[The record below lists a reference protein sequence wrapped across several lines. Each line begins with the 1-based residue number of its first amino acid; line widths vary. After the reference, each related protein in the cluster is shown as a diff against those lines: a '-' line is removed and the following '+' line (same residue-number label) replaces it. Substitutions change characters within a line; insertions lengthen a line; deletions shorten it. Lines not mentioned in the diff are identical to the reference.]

1 MQRRLMRGAYRLYA
15 ILRKAMPH
23 TNPFTFGALALD
35 ESFTNREAE
44 LRELGRDLRNGQDVL
59 VYAPRRYGKS
69 SLVLRAA
76 QRAIRG
82 GVLVGYC
89 DLMRTPTK
97 ERLAAALA
105 KTIYSDL
112 ETAAGQALERAT
124 RLFRGLRI
132 TPTMEVD
139 PIDGSLRFV
148 FHAGRRRAA
157 IDDTIEALL
166 MLPGQIAAERGRRA
180 ALVFDEFQEI
190 VTIDRHYPN
199 LMRAVFQ
206 EQPEV
211 AHVYLGSKRHI
222 LERIFDD
229 ANEPFWRSA
238 KRLEIGP
245 IPAAEF
251 GGFLRR
257 RFEGTEK
264 AIDDDALARL
274 LEATGGHPYGTQE
287 LAYFLWELVPTG
299 HFARLGDVET
309 ALAQVLR
316 SEHNHFAKL
325 WDDAPHA
332 QRLVM
337 LALAEEPTGSLYSAD
352 YAERHDLPPKPAL
365 QRAIGALMTKE
376 IAARDADRAYR
387 IVEPFFADWLR
398 DEQDAVGLRAELRGR

>member
-1 MQRRLMRGAYRLYA
+1 MA
-15 ILRKAMPH
+15 H

-35 ESFTNREAE
+35 EAFTNREPE

-76 QRAIRG
+76 QRAIRS

-112 ETAAGQALERAT
+112 ETAAGQAIERAT

-148 FHAGRRRAA
+148 FHAGRRHAA

-166 MLPGQIAAERGRRA
+166 ALPGQIAAERGRRA

-211 AHVYLGSKRHI
+211 AHVYLGSKRHV
-222 LERIFDD
+222 LQRIFED

-245 IPAAEF
+245 IPGPEF
-251 GGFLRR
+251 ARFLRR
-257 RFEGTEK
+257 RFQDTEK
-264 AIDDDALARL
+264 EIDDDALARL

-299 HFARLGDVET
+299 HFARLADVET

-337 LALAEEPTGSLYSAD
+337 FALAEEPTGSLYAAD

-365 QRAIGALMTKE
+365 QRAIGALVTKE
-376 IAARDADRAYR
+376 VAARDAGRVYR

-398 DEQDAVGLRAELRGR
+398 AEQGAAGLREELRGR

>member
-1 MQRRLMRGAYRLYA
+1 VV
-15 ILRKAMPH
+15 H

-35 ESFTNREAE
+35 RAFTNREAE
-44 LRELGRDLRNGQDVL
+44 IRELVSDMQNGQDVL

-76 QRAIRG
+76 QRAIRKG
-82 GVLVGYC
+82 ILVGYC

-97 ERLAAALA
+97 ERFAAALA

-112 ETAAGQALERAT
+112 ETAAGQAIERAT

-157 IDDTIEALL
+157 IDDTIEELLAL
-166 MLPGQIAAERGRRA
+166 PAQIAAERERPA
-180 ALVFDEFQEI
+180 VLVFDEFQEI
-190 VTIDRHYPN
+190 LTLDPHFPN
-199 LMRAVFQ
+199 LMRSVFQ

-211 AHVYLGSKRHI
+211 GHVYLGSKRHV
-222 LERIFDD
+222 LERIFEDE
-229 ANEPFWRSA
+229 NEPFWRSA
-238 KRLEIGP
+238 KRMEIGL
-245 IPAAEF
+245 IAPAAF
-251 GGFLRR
+251 ARYLRQ
-257 RFEGTEK
+257 RFEETEK
-264 AIDDDALARL
+264 GIDDEALNRL
-274 LEATGGHPYGTQE
+274 LEATAGHPYGTQE

-299 HFARLGDVET
+299 HFARLGDIEA
-309 ALAQVLR
+309 ALAQVIR

-337 LALAEEPTGSLYSAD
+337 LALAEEPTGSLYGAD
-352 YAERHDLPPKPAL
+352 YAERHDLPVKPAL
-365 QRAIGALMTKE
+365 QRAIGALVAKE
-376 IAARDADRAYR
+376 IAARDESRVYR

-398 DEQDAVGLRAELRGR
+398 SEQGGEGLAGEFRGS

>member
-1 MQRRLMRGAYRLYA
+1 
-15 ILRKAMPH
+15 MPH

-35 ESFTNREAE
+35 EAFTNREAE

-365 QRAIGALMTKE
+365 QRAIGALVTKE
-376 IAARDADRAYR
+376 IAARDADSAYR

-398 DEQDAVGLRAELRGR
+398 DEQDAVGLREELRGR

>member
-1 MQRRLMRGAYRLYA
+1 VT
-15 ILRKAMPH
+15 H

-35 ESFTNREAE
+35 RAFTDREAE
-44 LRELGRDLRNGQDVL
+44 IRELVSDMQNGQDAL

-76 QRAIRG
+76 QRAMRKGI
-82 GVLVGYC
+82 LVGYC

-97 ERLAAALA
+97 ERFAAALA

-112 ETAAGQALERAT
+112 ETAAGQAIERAT

-139 PIDGSLRFV
+139 PVDGSLRFV
-148 FHAGRRRAA
+148 FHAGRRRAD

-166 MLPGQIAAERGRRA
+166 ALPAQIAAERKRRA
-180 ALVFDEFQEI
+180 VLVFDEFQEI
-190 VTIDRHYPN
+190 LTLDRHFPN

-211 AHVYLGSKRHI
+211 GHVYLGSKRHV
-222 LERIFDD
+222 LERIFEDE
-229 ANEPFWRSA
+229 NEPFWRSA
-238 KRLEIGP
+238 KRLEIGL
-245 IPAAEF
+245 IAPAAF
-251 GGFLRR
+251 ARYLRD
-257 RFEGTEK
+257 RFEDTEK
-264 AIDDDALARL
+264 GIDDDALNRL
-274 LEATGGHPYGTQE
+274 LEATAGHPYGTQE

-299 HFARLGDVET
+299 HFARLSDVET

-332 QRLVM
+332 QRLLM
-337 LALAEEPTGSLYSAD
+337 LALAEEPTRSLYAAD
-352 YAERHDLPPKPAL
+352 YAERHDLPAKPAL
-365 QRAIGALMTKE
+365 QRAIGALLTKE
-376 IAARDADRAYR
+376 IAARDQGRVYR
-387 IVEPFFADWLR
+387 IVEPFFADWLLSEPESLGLA
-398 DEQDAVGLRAELRGR
+398 DELRASR

>member
-1 MQRRLMRGAYRLYA
+1 
-15 ILRKAMPH
+15 
-23 TNPFTFGALALD
+23 
-35 ESFTNREAE
+35 
-44 LRELGRDLRNGQDVL
+44 
-59 VYAPRRYGKS
+59 
-69 SLVLRAA
+69 
-76 QRAIRG
+76 
-82 GVLVGYC
+82 VLVGYC

-105 KTIYSDL
+105 ETIYSDL

-211 AHVYLGSKRHI
+211 AHVYLGSKRHV

-238 KRLEIGP
+238 KRLEIGA

-251 GGFLRR
+251 ARFLRH

-365 QRAIGALMTKE
+365 QRAIGALVTKE
-376 IAARDADRAYR
+376 IAARHADRAYR

-398 DEQDAVGLRAELRGR
+398 DEQDAVGLRDELRGR

>member
-1 MQRRLMRGAYRLYA
+1 MA
-15 ILRKAMPH
+15 H

-35 ESFTNREAE
+35 DAFTDREAE
-44 LRELGRDLRNGQDVL
+44 LRELSRDLRNGQDVL

-76 QRAIRG
+76 RRAMRSG
-82 GVLVGYC
+82 TLVGYC

-112 ETAAGQALERAT
+112 ETAAGQAIERAAG
-124 RLFRGLRI
+124 LFRGLRV

-139 PIDGSLRFV
+139 PSDGSLRFV

-166 MLPGQIAAERGRRA
+166 ALPGRIAAERGRRA

-190 VTIDRHYPN
+190 LAIDRHYPK

-211 AHVYLGSKRHI
+211 AHVYLGSKRHV

-229 ANEPFWRSA
+229 ENEPFWRSA

-251 GGFLRR
+251 ARYLRR
-257 RFEGTEK
+257 RFEETERE
-264 AIDDDALARL
+264 IEDAAVERL

-299 HFARLGDVET
+299 HFARLGDVEA

-365 QRAIGALMTKE
+365 QRAIGALVAKE
-376 IAARDADRAYR
+376 IAARDAGRVYR
-387 IVEPFFADWLR
+387 IVEPFLADWLR
-398 DEQDAVGLRAELRGR
+398 AEQEATGLRDELRAAERYQPSAGSA

>member
-1 MQRRLMRGAYRLYA
+1 MSNAVT
-15 ILRKAMPH
+15 H

-35 ESFTNREAE
+35 RAFTDREKE
-44 LRELGRDLRNGQDVL
+44 LRELVADMGNGQDVL
-59 VYAPRRYGKS
+59 LYAPRRYGKS

-76 QRAIRG
+76 QRAIRKG
-82 GVLVGYC
+82 ILVGYC

-112 ETAAGQALERAT
+112 ESAAGQAIERAT

-132 TPTMEVD
+132 TPTIEVD

-157 IDDTIEALL
+157 IDDTIEGLL
-166 MLPGQIAAERGRRA
+166 ALPGRIAGERDRRA
-180 ALVFDEFQEI
+180 VIVFDEFQEV
-190 VTIDRHYPN
+190 VTLDRHFPN

-206 EQPEV
+206 AQPEV
-211 AHVYLGSKRHI
+211 AHVYLGSKRHV
-222 LERIFDD
+222 LSRIFDD
-229 ANEPFWRSA
+229 ENEPFWRSA

-245 IPAAEF
+245 IAPAEF
-251 GGFLRR
+251 AGFLRA
-257 RFEGTEK
+257 RFEETERE
-264 AIDDDALARL
+264 IDEEALDRL
-274 LEATGGHPYGTQE
+274 LDATRGHPYGTQE

-299 HFARLGDVET
+299 HFARPRDVEA
-309 ALAQVLR
+309 ALAQALR

-337 LALAEEPTGSLYSAD
+337 LALADEPTRSPYSAG
-352 YAERHDLPPKPAL
+352 YAERHELPPKPAL
-365 QRAIGALMTKE
+365 QRALGALVVKE
-376 IAARDADRAYR
+376 VAARDEERAYR
-387 IVEPFFADWLR
+387 IVEPFLADWLR
-398 DEQDAVGLRAELRGR
+398 SEQEAYGLTEELKGGR

>member
-1 MQRRLMRGAYRLYA
+1 MT
-15 ILRKAMPH
+15 H

-35 ESFTNREAE
+35 RAFTNREAE
-44 LRELGRDLRNGQDVL
+44 IRELVRDMQNGQDVL

-76 QRAIRG
+76 QRAIRKG
-82 GVLVGYC
+82 LLVGYC

-97 ERLAAALA
+97 ERFAAALA

-112 ETAAGQALERAT
+112 ETAAGQAIERAT
-124 RLFRGLRI
+124 RLFRGLRV

-139 PIDGSLRFV
+139 PIDASLRFV
-148 FHAGRRRAA
+148 FHAGRRRTA

-166 MLPGQIAAERGRRA
+166 ALPGQIAAERGRRA
-180 ALVFDEFQEI
+180 VLVFDEFQEI
-190 VTIDRHYPN
+190 VTLDRHFPN

-211 AHVYLGSKRHI
+211 GHVYLGSKRHV
-222 LERIFDD
+222 LERIFEDE
-229 ANEPFWRSA
+229 NEPFWRSA
-238 KRLEIGP
+238 KRLEIGT
-245 IPAAEF
+245 IDPAAF
-251 GGFLRR
+251 ARFLRE
-257 RFEGTEK
+257 RFEETEK
-264 AIDDDALARL
+264 GVDDDALNRL

-299 HFARLGDVET
+299 HFARLADVEA

-337 LALAEEPTGSLYSAD
+337 LALAEEPTRSLYSAD
-352 YAERHDLPPKPAL
+352 YAERRDLPPKPAL
-365 QRAIGALMTKE
+365 QRAIGALVSKE
-376 IAARDADRAYR
+376 IVARDASRVYR

-398 DEQDAVGLRAELRGR
+398 SEQEAYGLADELRGR

>member
-1 MQRRLMRGAYRLYA
+1 VA
-15 ILRKAMPH
+15 H

-35 ESFTNREAE
+35 RAFTNREAE
-44 LRELGRDLRNGQDVL
+44 IRELVSDMQNGQDVL

-76 QRAIRG
+76 QRAIRKG
-82 GVLVGYC
+82 ILVGYC

-97 ERLAAALA
+97 ERFAAALA

-112 ETAAGQALERAT
+112 ETAAGQAIERAT

-148 FHAGRRRAA
+148 FHAGRRRTA
-157 IDDTIEALL
+157 IDDTIEELLAL
-166 MLPGQIAAERGRRA
+166 PAQIAAERERPA
-180 ALVFDEFQEI
+180 VLVFDEFQEI
-190 VTIDRHYPN
+190 LTLDRHFPN
-199 LMRAVFQ
+199 LMRSVFQ

-211 AHVYLGSKRHI
+211 GHVYLGSKRHV
-222 LERIFDD
+222 LERIFEDE
-229 ANEPFWRSA
+229 NEPFWRSA
-238 KRLEIGP
+238 KRMEIGL
-245 IPAAEF
+245 IARAAF
-251 GGFLRR
+251 ARYLRQ
-257 RFEGTEK
+257 RFEETEK
-264 AIDDDALARL
+264 GIDDDALNRL
-274 LEATGGHPYGTQE
+274 LEATAGHPYGTQE

-299 HFARLGDVET
+299 HFARLGDIEA

-337 LALAEEPTGSLYSAD
+337 LALAEEPTGSLYAAD
-352 YAERHDLPPKPAL
+352 YAERHDLPVKPAL
-365 QRAIGALMTKE
+365 QRAIGALVAKE
-376 IAARDADRAYR
+376 ITARDETRVYR

-398 DEQDAVGLRAELRGR
+398 SLAIQGTV

>member
-1 MQRRLMRGAYRLYA
+1 MT
-15 ILRKAMPH
+15 H
-23 TNPFTFGALALD
+23 TNPFTFGALALAD
-35 ESFTNREAE
+35 AFTDREPE
-44 LRELGRDLRNGQDVL
+44 LRELVADMGNGQDVL
-59 VYAPRRYGKS
+59 LYAPRRYGKS

-76 QRAIRG
+76 QRAMRKRI
-82 GVLVGYC
+82 LVGYC

-112 ETAAGQALERAT
+112 ESAAGQAIERAT

-139 PIDGSLRFV
+139 PVDGSLRFV

-157 IDDTIEALL
+157 IDETIEALL
-166 MLPGQIAAERGRRA
+166 ALPGRIAAERDRRTV
-180 ALVFDEFQEI
+180 LVFDEFQEI
-190 VTIDRHYPN
+190 VALDRHFPN

-211 AHVYLGSKRHI
+211 SHVYLGSKRHV
-222 LERIFDD
+222 LARIFDD
-229 ANEPFWRSA
+229 ENEPFWRSA

-245 IPAAEF
+245 IAPAEF
-251 GGFLRR
+251 AGFLRS
-257 RFEGTEK
+257 RFEETERG
-264 AIDDDALARL
+264 IDDEALARL

-299 HFARLGDVET
+299 HFARLRDVE
-309 ALAQVLR
+309 AAVAQALR

-332 QRLVM
+332 QRLLM
-337 LALAEEPTGSLYSAD
+337 LALAEEPTQSPYSAG
-352 YAERHDLPPKPAL
+352 YAERHELPAKPAL
-365 QRAIGALMTKE
+365 QRALGALVAKE
-376 IAARDADRAYR
+376 IAARDEGRAYR
-387 IVEPFFADWLR
+387 IVEPFFAEWLSSEQEALGLK
-398 DEQDAVGLRAELRGR
+398 DELRASR

>member
-1 MQRRLMRGAYRLYA
+1 
-15 ILRKAMPH
+15 MPH

-35 ESFTNREAE
+35 EAFTNREAE

-337 LALAEEPTGSLYSAD
+337 LALAEETTGSLYSAD

-365 QRAIGALMTKE
+365 QRAIGALVTKE

>member
-1 MQRRLMRGAYRLYA
+1 
-15 ILRKAMPH
+15 MPH

-35 ESFTNREAE
+35 EAFTNREAE

>member
-1 MQRRLMRGAYRLYA
+1 MT
-15 ILRKAMPH
+15 H

-35 ESFTNREAE
+35 EAFTNREAE

-112 ETAAGQALERAT
+112 ETAAGQAIERAT

-190 VTIDRHYPN
+190 VTIDRRYPN

-211 AHVYLGSKRHI
+211 AHVYLGSKRHV

-251 GGFLRR
+251 ARFLRR
-257 RFEGTEK
+257 RFEETEK

-299 HFARLGDVET
+299 HFARLRDVET

-337 LALAEEPTGSLYSAD
+337 LALAEEPTASLYSAD

-365 QRAIGALMTKE
+365 QRAIGALVTKE
-376 IAARDADRAYR
+376 IAARDAGRAYR

-398 DEQDAVGLRAELRGR
+398 DEQDAVGLREELRGR

>member
-1 MQRRLMRGAYRLYA
+1 
-15 ILRKAMPH
+15 MPH

-35 ESFTNREAE
+35 EAFTNREAE

-157 IDDTIEALL
+157 IDDTVEALL

-190 VTIDRHYPN
+190 VTLDRHYPN

-211 AHVYLGSKRHI
+211 AHVYLGSKRHV

-251 GGFLRR
+251 AGFLRR

-365 QRAIGALMTKE
+365 QRAIGALVTKE

-398 DEQDAVGLRAELRGR
+398 DEQDAVGLREELRGR

>member
-1 MQRRLMRGAYRLYA
+1 VS
-15 ILRKAMPH
+15 H

-35 ESFTNREAE
+35 RSFANREPE
-44 LRELGRDLRNGQDVL
+44 IRELVADMQNGQDVL

-76 QRAIRG
+76 QRAIRKG
-82 GVLVGYC
+82 ILVGYC

-97 ERLAAALA
+97 ERFAAALA

-112 ETAAGQALERAT
+112 ETAAGQAIERAT

-132 TPTMEVD
+132 TPTIEVD

-148 FHAGRRRAA
+148 FHGSHRRAA
-157 IDDTIEALL
+157 VDDTIEELL
-166 MLPGQIAAERGRRA
+166 ALPGRIAGERKRRV

-190 VTIDRHYPN
+190 VTLDRAYPN

-206 EQPEV
+206 RQPEV
-211 AHVYLGSKRHI
+211 SHVYLGSKRHV

-229 ANEPFWRSA
+229 ENEPFWRSA
-238 KRLEIGP
+238 KRLEVGS
-245 IPAAEF
+245 IPRGEF
-251 GGFLRR
+251 ARFVRV
-257 RFEGTEK
+257 RFEETEK
-264 AIDDDALARL
+264 GIDDEALARL
-274 LEATGGHPYGTQE
+274 LDATGGHPYGTQE

-309 ALAQVLR
+309 ALAQALR

-325 WDDAPHA
+325 WDDAPYA

-337 LALAEEPTGSLYSAD
+337 LALAAEPTASLYAAE
-352 YAERHDLPPKPAL
+352 YAERHDLPAKPAL
-365 QRAIGALMTKE
+365 QRAIGALVAKE
-376 IAARDADRAYR
+376 VVARDEERAYR
-387 IVEPFFADWLR
+387 IVEPFFADWLLS
-398 DEQDAVGLRAELRGR
+398 EQEALGLKHELRGR